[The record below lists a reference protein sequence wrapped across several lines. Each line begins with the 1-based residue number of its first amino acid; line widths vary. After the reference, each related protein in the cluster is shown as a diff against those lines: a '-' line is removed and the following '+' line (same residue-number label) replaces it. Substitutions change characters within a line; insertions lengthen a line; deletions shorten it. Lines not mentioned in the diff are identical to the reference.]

1 MGDIMREEIRIETL
15 GPPISHYTDAVR
27 FGDLLFISGVVAWD
41 QAGNVVGKGDV
52 VAQTEKI
59 FDSMGQIL
67 AHGGCGFADVLTVT
81 VFLKDIEDR
90 AKINPVR
97 ERVFGDTRPA
107 STLVEVSKL
116 VNPELMIEINAVAGI
131 PGN

>member
-1 MGDIMREEIRIETL
+1 MI
-15 GPPISHYTDAVR
+15 
-27 FGDLLFISGVVAWD
+27 
-41 QAGNVVGKGDV
+41 
-52 VAQTEKI
+52 AQTEKI

-67 AHGGCGFADVLTVT
+67 AQGGCGFADVLTVT